1 MVLALS
7 SAAASFWGIYLI
19 IGAIAIVAV
28 VALLTL
34 LLALVRSIET
44 SVQRLQDVSQGVA
57 GNTDNIGTALAVVAS
72 LDEVI
77 AELRRHA
84 QLLGVGSR

>member
-1 MVLALS
+1 MVLALT
-7 SAAASFWGIYLI
+7 SAEASFWGVYLI
-19 IGAIAIVAV
+19 IGAIVIVAV
-28 VALLTL
+28 VALLSL
-34 LLALVRSIET
+34 LLGLVRSIET
-44 SVQRLQDVSQGVA
+44 NVQRLQGVAQGVA
-57 GNTDNIGTALAVVAS
+57 GNTENIGTALAVVAS